1 MHPINLTET
10 HTFSLQDISV
20 YFKMIRYTLKN
31 ISGTQS
37 MVSYNLYI
45 IVVIMKG
52 IARVIDKSTRYFWIN
67 LVSVQILN
75 IVLSIEPLTRSG
87 QGQLVITKSV
97 VNLYYF
103 KTAR

>member
-1 MHPINLTET
+1 
-10 HTFSLQDISV
+10 
-20 YFKMIRYTLKN
+20 MIRYILKI
-31 ISGTQS
+31 ISGLHRLLWFHILL
-37 MVSYNLYI
+37 YNYGDNE
-45 IVVIMKG
+45 G

-75 IVLSIEPLTRSG
+75 IVLSIETLTRSG

-103 KTAR
+103 KSAR

>member
-1 MHPINLTET
+1 MVVIMVTYMYIYIFQNDQVHFENYLRYI
-10 HTFSLQDISV
+10 V
-20 YFKMIRYTLKN
+20 YYGFIYC
-31 ISGTQS
+31 S
-37 MVSYNLYI
+37 I
-45 IVVIMKG
+45 IMVIMKG

-75 IVLSIEPLTRSG
+75 IVLSIETLTMSG

-103 KTAR
+103 KIAR

>member
-1 MHPINLTET
+1 M
-10 HTFSLQDISV
+10 
-20 YFKMIRYTLKN
+20 
-31 ISGTQS
+31 
-37 MVSYNLYI
+37 
-45 IVVIMKG
+45 VIMKG
-52 IARVIDKSTRYFWIN
+52 TARVIDKSTRYFWIN

-75 IVLSIEPLTRSG
+75 IVLSIETLTRSG